1 MHRDIKDENILIT
14 NNLVAKLS
22 DFDMAIDFLNE
33 DGSRKE
39 LRSGDHP
46 FGTYYTTP
54 PEAYIPNSPYTET
67 ADTYSLDL
75 YVDFRYNTIAW
86 ELGSENYIIYGVNIY
101 TVKEELLTV
110 VGVLKSRKTGISLAA
125 RLVPRATLTGESA
138 LLEFDPYPWTESRIL
153 FSEFAKKCMK
163 WNIQDRLTVKE
174 ACDDLFMND
183 VISRWDF
190 DYRTQAQKL
199 KQMIQDYAKLDLPL
213 EQKKKLF

>member
-1 MHRDIKDENILIT
+1 
-14 NNLVAKLS
+14 
-22 DFDMAIDFLNE
+22 
-33 DGSRKE
+33 
-39 LRSGDHP
+39 
-46 FGTYYTTP
+46 
-54 PEAYIPNSPYTET
+54 
-67 ADTYSLDL
+67 L

-86 ELGSENYIIYGVNIY
+86 ELGSENTYPNSYHIWCEYIYCKRRIADGSWSV
-101 TVKEELLTV
+101 E
-110 VGVLKSRKTGISLAA
+110 KSKNWYLSCA